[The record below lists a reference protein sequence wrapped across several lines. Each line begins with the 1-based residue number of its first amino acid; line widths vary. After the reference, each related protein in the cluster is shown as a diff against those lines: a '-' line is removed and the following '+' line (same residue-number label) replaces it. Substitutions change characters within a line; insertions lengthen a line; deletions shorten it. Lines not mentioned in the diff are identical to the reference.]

1 MPHTIANTKKEH
13 TIKDLQMF
21 DVNYALA
28 IGKDKRWELG
38 NVLKNE
44 KKTVEPSYVPYK
56 FKGSET

>member
-38 NVLKNE
+38 NVLK
-44 KKTVEPSYVPYK
+44 KKVEASYVPYK
-56 FKGSET
+56 LKGSET